1 MKVVLFLLATGSLAL
16 AADIPP
22 PTPIVVDQIV
32 AKVNGDIVS
41 QDEMQRM
48 IRERTQE
55 LKAQGASGVQL
66 QHAIE
71 DLEKNLLRDRID
83 QLLLVQ
89 KGKELNVNVDSEIS
103 KYIASLRRQSGL
115 TDEEKFR
122 DYVRQQSGMS
132 YEDFTAEAKNSAL
145 TREVVSSEV
154 GRHIHISD
162 KEIADYYNAHQ
173 KDFIRDEKVYLSE
186 ILISTQGKDAAQ
198 IAAAEKK
205 ANQLADDA
213 TKGQRF
219 PDLARDNSDAATA
232 KDGGSL
238 GGYKKEDL
246 SKEIT
251 AAVWTLP
258 KGAVTKP
265 MKLPTGFEIFKV
277 DDHTKQGLAPL
288 EDVKS
293 EIESVL
299 YGPRMQ
305 PKVREYLTSL
315 RLQAFLQVKPGFVD
329 TGAAPGM
336 DTKWQDP
343 AVLKPETVK
352 KAEVEQKQR
361 MKRLL
366 WTIPVPGTSVDVQG
380 KSSSR

>member
-1 MKVVLFLLATGSLAL
+1 MKVVLFLLVLGSLAL

-22 PTPIVVDQIV
+22 ATPIVVDQII

-154 GRHIHISD
+154 GRHIHITD

-246 SKEIT
+246 SKEII

-265 MKLPTGFEIFKV
+265 MKIATGFEIFKV

-299 YGPRMQ
+299 YGPKMQ
-305 PKVREYLTSL
+305 PRVREYLTSL
-315 RLQAFLQVKPGFVD
+315 R
-329 TGAAPGM
+329 
-336 DTKWQDP
+336 
-343 AVLKPETVK
+343 
-352 KAEVEQKQR
+352 
-361 MKRLL
+361 
-366 WTIPVPGTSVDVQG
+366 
-380 KSSSR
+380 

>member
-1 MKVVLFLLATGSLAL
+1 MKVVLNIFFAGCLAF

-22 PTPIVVDQIV
+22 ATPIVVDQIV

-55 LKAQGASGVQL
+55 LKAQGASGSQL

-71 DLEKNLLRDRID
+71 DSEKNLLRDRID

-89 KGKELNVNVDSEIS
+89 KGKELNINVDSEIS
-103 KYIASLRRQSGL
+103 KYMASLRRQSGL

-132 YEDFTAEAKNSAL
+132 YEDFQAEAKNSAL
-145 TREVVSSEV
+145 TREVISSEV
-154 GRHIHISD
+154 GRHIHIAD
-162 KEIADYYNAHQ
+162 KEIEAYYNAHQ

-238 GGYKKEDL
+238 GGYKKDDL
-246 SKEIT
+246 SKDIV
-251 AAVWTLP
+251 AAVWSLP

-265 MKLPTGFEIFKV
+265 IKLATGFEIFKV

-288 EDVKS
+288 ADIKP
-293 EIESVL
+293 EIESLL
-299 YGPRMQ
+299 YGPKMQ

-315 RLQAFLQVKPGFVD
+315 RLEAFLQVKPGFVD

-336 DTKWQDP
+336 DTRWQDP

-352 KAEVEQKQR
+352 KADVEQKQR

-366 WTIPVPGTSVDVQG
+366 WTIPVPGTAVDVNG

>member
-1 MKVVLFLLATGSLAL
+1 MRAVLFVLLAGLPAL

-22 PTPIVVDQIV
+22 ATPIVVDQIV

-41 QDEMQRM
+41 QDEMQRL

-55 LKAQGASGVQL
+55 LKAQGASGIQL
-66 QHAIE
+66 QRALE
-71 DLEKNLLRDRID
+71 ELEKNMLRDRID

-89 KGKELNVNVDSEIS
+89 KGKELNINVDSEIS
-103 KYIASLRRQSGL
+103 KYVASLRRQSGI

-132 YEDFTAEAKNSAL
+132 YEDFQAEAKNSAL

-162 KEIADYYNAHQ
+162 KEMQDYYDAHQ

-186 ILISTQGKDAAQ
+186 ILISTQGKDAAG

-219 PDLARDNSDAATA
+219 PDLARDNSDSVTA

-238 GGYKKEDL
+238 GGYKKDDL
-246 SKEIT
+246 SKEIV
-251 AAVWTLP
+251 AAVWNLP

-265 MKLPTGFEIFKV
+265 VKVPTGFEIFKV

-288 EDVKS
+288 ADVKG
-293 EIESVL
+293 EVENVL
-299 YGPRMQ
+299 YGPKMQ

-343 AVLKPETVK
+343 AVLKPDTVK

-366 WTIPVPGTSVDVQG
+366 WAIPVPGTSVDVNG

>member
-1 MKVVLFLLATGSLAL
+1 MKVVLIALAAGFLTL

-22 PTPIVVDQIV
+22 PTSAVVDQIV

-41 QDEMQRM
+41 QDELERLV
-48 IRERTQE
+48 RERSQE

-66 QHAIE
+66 QRAIE
-71 DLEKNLLRDRID
+71 ETQKNLLRDRID

-103 KYIASLRRQSGL
+103 KYIASLRRQSGIS
-115 TDEEKFR
+115 DEEKFR
-122 DYVRQQSGMS
+122 DFVRQQSGMS
-132 YEDFTAEAKNSAL
+132 YEDFQAEAKNSAL
-145 TREVVSSEV
+145 TREVISSEV
-154 GRHIHISD
+154 GRHIHVD
-162 KEIADYYNAHQ
+162 TKEIEDYYNAHKQ
-173 KDFIRDEKVYLSE
+173 DFVRDEKVYLSE
-186 ILISTQGKDAAQ
+186 ILISTQNKDAAGV
-198 IAAAEKK
+198 AAAEKK
-205 ANQLADDA
+205 AKQIAEDA
-213 TKGQRF
+213 GKGQRF

-232 KDGGSL
+232 KDGGAL
-238 GGYKKEDL
+238 GGYKKGEIT
-246 SKEIT
+246 KEIED
-251 AAVWTLP
+251 AVWSLP
-258 KGAVTKP
+258 KGSVTKP
-265 MKLPTGFEIFKV
+265 MKVANGFEIFKV
-277 DDHTKQGLAPL
+277 DDHTKQGLAPMA
-288 EDVKS
+288 DVKTD
-293 EIESVL
+293 IENVL
-299 YGPRMQ
+299 YGPKMQ

-329 TGAAPGM
+329 TGAASGM

-366 WTIPVPGTSVDVQG
+366 WMVPVPGTSVDVNG

>member
-1 MKVVLFLLATGSLAL
+1 MKVVLFVLLAGSLAL

-22 PTPIVVDQIV
+22 ATPIVVDQIV

-41 QDEMQRM
+41 QDEMQRL

-55 LKAQGASGVQL
+55 LKAQGASGIQL
-66 QHAIE
+66 QRAIE

-89 KGKELNVNVDSEIS
+89 KGKELNISVDPEIS
-103 KYIASLRRQSGL
+103 KYMASLRRQSGI

-132 YEDFTAEAKNSAL
+132 YEDFQAEAKNSAL

-162 KEIADYYNAHQ
+162 KELEDYYNSHQ

-198 IAAAEKK
+198 TAAAEKK

-238 GGYKKEDL
+238 GGYKKDEL
-246 SKEIT
+246 NKEII
-251 AAVWTLP
+251 AAVWNLP

-265 MKLPTGFEIFKV
+265 IKLPTGFEIFKV
-277 DDHTKQGLAPL
+277 DDHTKQGLAPW
-288 EDVKS
+288 
-293 EIESVL
+293 
-299 YGPRMQ
+299 PM
-305 PKVREYLTSL
+305 
-315 RLQAFLQVKPGFVD
+315 
-329 TGAAPGM
+329 
-336 DTKWQDP
+336 
-343 AVLKPETVK
+343 
-352 KAEVEQKQR
+352 
-361 MKRLL
+361 
-366 WTIPVPGTSVDVQG
+366 
-380 KSSSR
+380 

>member
-1 MKVVLFLLATGSLAL
+1 MRVVLFLLVTGFLAL

-22 PTPIVVDQIV
+22 PTPIVVDQII

-89 KGKELNVNVDSEIS
+89 KGKELNINVDSEIS

-186 ILISTQGKDAAQ
+186 ILISIQGKDAAQ

-246 SKEIT
+246 SKEII

-288 EDVKS
+288 EDIKS

-299 YGPRMQ
+299 YGPKMQ

-343 AVLKPETVK
+343 AVLKPDTVK

>member
-1 MKVVLFLLATGSLAL
+1 MKVVLFLLVAGSLAL
-16 AADIPP
+16 SADIPP
-22 PTPIVVDQIV
+22 ATPIVVDQII

-89 KGKELNVNVDSEIS
+89 KGKELNINVDSEIS

-154 GRHIHISD
+154 GRHIHITD

-246 SKEIT
+246 SKEII

-265 MKLPTGFEIFKV
+265 MKIATGFEIFKV

-299 YGPRMQ
+299 YGPKMQ
-305 PKVREYLTSL
+305 PRVREYLTSL

-336 DTKWQDP
+336 DTRWQDP

>member
-1 MKVVLFLLATGSLAL
+1 MKVVLFILVAGCLVL

-22 PTPIVVDQIV
+22 ATPLVVDQIV

-48 IRERTQE
+48 IRERSQE

-66 QHAIE
+66 QHAVE
-71 DLEKNLLRDRID
+71 ELEKNLLRDRID

-89 KGKELNVNVDSEIS
+89 KGKELNINVDSEIS
-103 KYIASLRRQSGL
+103 KYMASLRRQSGL

-122 DYVRQQSGMS
+122 DYVRQQAGMS
-132 YEDFTAEAKNSAL
+132 YEDFQAEAKNSAL
-145 TREVVSSEV
+145 TREVISSEV
-154 GRHIHISD
+154 GRHIHIAD
-162 KEIADYYNAHQ
+162 KEIEDYYNAHQ

-186 ILISTQGKDAAQ
+186 ILISTQGKDAAA

-238 GGYKKEDL
+238 GGYKKDDL
-246 SKEIT
+246 GKDII
-251 AAVWTLP
+251 AAVWNLP

-265 MKLPTGFEIFKV
+265 MKLATGFEIFKV

-288 EDVKS
+288 PDVKP

-315 RLQAFLQVKPGFVD
+315 RLQAFLQVKPGFAD

-343 AVLKPETVK
+343 AVLKPDTVK

-366 WTIPVPGTSVDVQG
+366 WTIPVPGTSVDVNG

>member
-1 MKVVLFLLATGSLAL
+1 MKAVLFVFLAGFLAL

-22 PTPIVVDQIV
+22 ATPIVVDQIV

-41 QDEMQRM
+41 QDEMQRLV
-48 IRERTQE
+48 RERTQE
-55 LKAQGASGVQL
+55 LKAQGASGIQL
-66 QHAIE
+66 ERAVEELQ
-71 DLEKNLLRDRID
+71 KNLLRDRID

-89 KGKELNVNVDSEIS
+89 KGKELNINVDSEIS
-103 KYIASLRRQSGL
+103 KYMASLRRQSGI

-132 YEDFTAEAKNSAL
+132 YEDFQAEAKNSAL

-162 KEIADYYNAHQ
+162 KELEDYYNSHQ

-198 IAAAEKK
+198 TAAAEKK

-238 GGYKKEDL
+238 GGYKKDELNKD
-246 SKEIT
+246 II
-251 AAVWTLP
+251 AAVWNLP

-265 MKLPTGFEIFKV
+265 IKLPTGFEIFRV

-288 EDVKS
+288 ADVKG
-293 EIESVL
+293 EIENVL
-299 YGPRMQ
+299 YGPKMQ

-343 AVLKPETVK
+343 AVLKPDTVK

-366 WTIPVPGTSVDVQG
+366 WAIPVPGTSVDVNG

>member
-258 KGAVTKP
+258 KGAITKP

-299 YGPRMQ
+299 YGPKMQ